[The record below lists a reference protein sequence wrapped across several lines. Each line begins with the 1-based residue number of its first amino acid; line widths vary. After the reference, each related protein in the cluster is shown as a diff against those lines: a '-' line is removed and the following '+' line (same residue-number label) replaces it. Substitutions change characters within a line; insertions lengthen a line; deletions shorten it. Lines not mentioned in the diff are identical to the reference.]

1 MRGSLRSVR
10 PFVTRQWRALAGAG
24 GSSVVIAAADLAK
37 PWPLALVIDELL
49 GDRTGPFSLDGG
61 DVRLLAAI
69 AALVVAIAAAD
80 AVAQY
85 CADLWLQSAGE
96 RITHEL
102 RVAVYAHLQR
112 LSLGFHQRSQKG
124 DLVTRLTGDANAV
137 GTLFSDSL
145 GSMVQGALLLLGMIV
160 VFFVLDPVL
169 GAVSVAMMPALAA
182 VSWVYRRRV
191 KAQARLQRAQ
201 EGKIASL
208 ATEALSAMPVVKAF
222 GSEDYEHE
230 RVRRRSAERMAAGV
244 QVARLQARFDG
255 LVGVLSAVGTA
266 LVIVVGVL
274 QVAAGALSPGGLI
287 VFASYARKAHSPL
300 RSIAREATKVAR
312 AVVRA
317 ERIGETLAADEVLD
331 ERPHAHRGARARGE
345 VRLEGVSFAYVP
357 ERPVLHDVSLS
368 IPAGERV
375 AVIGPSGSGK
385 STLAALIARF
395 HDPASGRVLIDGRDL
410 RDCSLAWL
418 REQIGVL
425 LQDTVLF
432 SGSVEENIA
441 YASGAARER
450 VVGAARAAAAD
461 DFVAS
466 LPAGYATELGPQG
479 VGLSGGQR
487 QRIGIA
493 RTLLRDPP
501 ILVLDEPT
509 TGLDRESQARVMD
522 GLWALM
528 RGRTTILITHSLEL
542 ARSADRVVIM
552 RDGRIVEAGSPER
565 VAHDEGLFR
574 RLAEGEGARRPP
586 RRAHPVRDP
595 ELPQMGR
602 LLDPEAVTPAVQR
615 SLGRDPE
622 LDGATVGRVVYAP
635 REKLA
640 VHYRCTVQGERHDLV
655 VTSVAHGDLDA
666 VARKPRYAEMARLA
680 AGRCPAAAPLR
691 HDRDLDALITW
702 LPLDPRL
709 PALLLPPTELLE
721 RLSSAGVVVAGEA
734 VEPLRIGYKPGRRAV
749 LRLDGHVLKAYGRR
763 RQFDAARDGLVAA
776 SCESDVQTATFEAAL
791 PELRLTVQSAI
802 EGDTPAA
809 AVDVAAEA
817 GALVAHLQRSRVG
830 TLSVVPAERELATA
844 ARKAAVVRA
853 LLPELASRLDSIL
866 GDLGESLPK
875 DPGVVPAHGDFHVDQ
890 LLERRG
896 ELVVV
901 DFDGMCMA
909 APALDL
915 ATYAADVV
923 RGRGRDSEALAAVI
937 PPLLAGYGERPEAFD
952 WHLAAAILARA
963 AHPFQRQVPGWA
975 ERVEGTVAAAEE
987 VLR

>member
-1 MRGSLRSVR
+1 MRGSLRNVR

-24 GSSVVIAAADLAK
+24 ASSVVIAAAELAK
-37 PWPLALVIDELL
+37 PWPLALVIDELVR
-49 GDRTGPFSLDGG
+49 GREGPFSLDGG
-61 DVRLLAAI
+61 DVRLLVI
-69 AALVVAIAAAD
+69 VGALVVAIAAAD
-80 AVAQY
+80 ALAQY

-102 RVAVYAHLQR
+102 RVAVYSHLQR
-112 LSLGFHQRSQKG
+112 LSLGFHHRSQKG
-124 DLVTRLTGDANAV
+124 DLVTRLTGDVNSV

-145 GSMVQGALLLLGMIV
+145 GSIVQAALLLLGMIV
-160 VFFVLDPVL
+160 VVFVLDPVL
-169 GAVSVAMMPALAA
+169 GLVSMAMMPALAA

-191 KAQARLQRAQ
+191 KEQARLQRAQ
-201 EGKIASL
+201 EGRIASL
-208 ATEALSAMPVVKAF
+208 AGEALSAMPVVKAF

-230 RVRRRSAERMAAGV
+230 RVRSRSAERMAAGV

-255 LVGVLSAVGTA
+255 LVGVLSAIGTA
-266 LVIVVGVL
+266 LVVVVGAV

-312 AVVRA
+312 AVARA
-317 ERIGETLAADEVLD
+317 ERIADTLAADEVLE
-331 ERPHAHRGARARGE
+331 ERPHAYHGARARGQ
-345 VRLEGVSFAYVP
+345 VQLDGVSFAYEH
-357 ERPVLHDVSLS
+357 ERPVLHDVSLT

-375 AVIGPSGSGK
+375 AVMGPSGSGK

-395 HDPASGRVLIDGRDL
+395 YDPASGRVLVDGRDL
-410 RDCSLAWL
+410 RDCSLPWL

-432 SGSVEENIA
+432 TGSVEENIA
-441 YASGAARER
+441 YASGAPRER
-450 VVGAARAAAAD
+450 VVGVARAAAAD
-461 DFVAS
+461 DFIAS
-466 LPAGYATELGPQG
+466 LPSGYATELGPQG

-509 TGLDRESQARVMD
+509 TALDKESEARVME

-528 RGRTTILITHSLEL
+528 QGRTTILITHSLEL

-552 RDGRIVEAGSPER
+552 RDGRIVEEGPPKR
-565 VAHDEGLFR
+565 VAYDAGR
-574 RLAEGEGARRPP
+574 PQRARPL
-586 RRAHPVRDP
+586 RDP
-595 ELPQMGR
+595 ALPQMNR
-602 LLDPEAVTPAVQR
+602 LLDPAEVAPAVQR
-615 SLGRDPE
+615 SLGAGIE
-622 LDGATVGRVVYAP
+622 LEDAAVGRVVYAP

-640 VHYRCTVQGERHDLV
+640 VHYRCSVQGERHDVV
-655 VTSVAHGDLDA
+655 VTSVAGGDLDA

-691 HDRDLDALITW
+691 HDRELDALLTW

-709 PALLLPPTELLE
+709 PGLLLPPTQLQE
-721 RLSSAGVVVAGEA
+721 RLFSAGVALEGRPA
-734 VEPLRIGYKPGRRAV
+734 EPLRIGYKPARRAV

-763 RQFDAARDGLVAA
+763 RQFDAARAGLMAA
-776 SCESDVQTATFEAAL
+776 SRDADVDTAAFEAAF
-791 PELRLTVQSAI
+791 PDLRLTVQSAL
-802 EGDTPAA
+802 EGDTPAGA
-809 AVDVAAEA
+809 EGVAAEA
-817 GALVAHLQRSRVG
+817 GALVARLQRSRMR
-830 TLSVVPAERELATA
+830 TLSASPAERELGAAT
-844 ARKAAVVRA
+844 RKATVVRM
-853 LLPELASRLDSIL
+853 LRPELGSRLDSLL
-866 GDLGESLPK
+866 GRLAESLPK
-875 DPGVVPAHGDFHVDQ
+875 DGELVPAHGDFHVDQ

-909 APALDL
+909 APAFDL
-915 ATYAADVV
+915 ATFAADVV
-923 RGRGRDSEALAAVI
+923 RGRGRDTDALAAVI
-937 PPLLAGYGERPEAFD
+937 PPLIAGYGERPRAFE

-963 AHPFQRQVPGWA
+963 AHPFQRQVSGWS